1 MKVSLKKIITSM
13 FACILFT
20 VSMISSI
27 TVSAACQPKLYLLAN
42 NKQTYTA
49 KPGETVTI
57 TYNVDSPANT
67 WCATGVHINYDKR
80 LAPKLD
86 SNGNIAYKRGPV
98 IAGFMIATST
108 AEGGKNI
115 NGSILPDNLNTF
127 FVTTAAAGDSN
138 DSDGVF
144 LSFDVT
150 VPSNAKSGDKF
161 PIEFW
166 FIKSDIFTDIKRDKA
181 TQEYAFANAKNCSIV
196 IK

>member
-1 MKVSLKKIITSM
+1 MKVSLKKIIMSL

-57 TYNVDSPANT
+57 SYNVDAPTNT

-80 LAPKLD
+80 LTTKINEI
-86 SNGNIAYKRGPV
+86 SGNFAWKKGPV
-98 IAGFMIATST
+98 AEYLMMVVKQYEPYEWDNMNCVFVCTAGSDDDN
-108 AEGGKNI
+108 EGSG
-115 NGSILPDNLNTF
+115 T
-127 FVTTAAAGDSN
+127 VM
-138 DSDGVF
+138 
-144 LSFDVT
+144 SFEVV
-150 VPSNAKSGDKF
+150 VPTNARSGDKY

-166 FIKSDIFTDIKRDKA
+166 FRKVENVKDMFTNKEGDESIE
-181 TQEYAFANAKNCSIV
+181 EYAFANAKNCSIV

>member
-1 MKVSLKKIITSM
+1 MKVSLKKVFMSL

-57 TYNVDSPANT
+57 TYNVDAPDLT

-80 LAPKLD
+80 LITKLNRFGEFD
-86 SNGNIAYKRGPV
+86 CTKGPV
-98 IAGFMIATST
+98 AEYLMLMTAT
-108 AEGGKNI
+108 AEAGTVI
-115 NGSILPDNLNTF
+115 QGSKLPDNLNTL
-127 FVTTAAAGDSN
+127 FVTTAGSGDYNYGS
-138 DSDGVF
+138 GTV

-166 FIKSDIFTDIKRDKA
+166 FIKTDIFTDIKSDKA